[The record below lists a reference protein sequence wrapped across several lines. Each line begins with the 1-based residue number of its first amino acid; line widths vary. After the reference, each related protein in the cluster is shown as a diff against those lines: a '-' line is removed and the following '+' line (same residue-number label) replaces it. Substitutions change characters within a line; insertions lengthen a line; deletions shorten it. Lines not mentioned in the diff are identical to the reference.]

1 MYAADTPGGHDLFTV
16 WVKFDK
22 TDLYT
27 YDVSITY
34 KEASK
39 MQDLQNWIS
48 RYLVDCKY
56 QKGLDP
62 KTLKAY
68 RIDLKQFSVFIVL
81 EIVWNYRERG

>member
-16 WVKFDK
+16 WAKFDK

-56 QKGLDP
+56 QKGLEGQSNRLEAIFP
-62 KTLKAY
+62 CSL
-68 RIDLKQFSVFIVL
+68 L
-81 EIVWNYRERG
+81 EIVWSYRERD